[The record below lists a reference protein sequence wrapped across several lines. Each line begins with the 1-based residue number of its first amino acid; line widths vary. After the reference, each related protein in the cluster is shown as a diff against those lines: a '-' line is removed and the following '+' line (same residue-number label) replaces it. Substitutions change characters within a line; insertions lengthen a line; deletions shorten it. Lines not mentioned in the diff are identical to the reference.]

1 METNETKKCRK
12 CGRELPL
19 SEFHRN
25 AAHADGLQSHCKEC
39 GKEYLRDRGR
49 RAKMSKVYSN
59 PELAK
64 FTPRELMQELKS
76 RGYTGELKYVQ
87 VINL

>member
-1 METNETKKCRK
+1 METKKCTK

-19 SEFHRN
+19 SEFN
-25 AAHADGLQSHCKEC
+25 KCSINTDGLQYRCKEC
-39 GKEYLRDRGR
+39 CNKESMEYYYKKS
-49 RAKMSKVYSN
+49 KMNKVYSN

-76 RGYTGELKYVQ
+76 RGYTGELKYIQ
-87 VINL
+87 TISL